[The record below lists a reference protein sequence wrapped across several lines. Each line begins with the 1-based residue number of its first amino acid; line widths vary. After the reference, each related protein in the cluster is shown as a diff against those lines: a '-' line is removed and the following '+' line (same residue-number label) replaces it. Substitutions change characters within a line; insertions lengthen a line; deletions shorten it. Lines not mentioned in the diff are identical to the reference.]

1 MKKDSSL
8 TDGVS
13 IGIKGRQFPPEET
26 YRFHTGSESEKPASE
41 LHRAT
46 CTAFVQFARK
56 TCLVTIFFPVGHS
69 SMISQKQE
77 AGGELHEFIR
87 QE

>member
-13 IGIKGRQFPPEET
+13 IGIKECQFPPEET
-26 YRFHTGSESEKPASE
+26 YRFHTGGKSEKPASE